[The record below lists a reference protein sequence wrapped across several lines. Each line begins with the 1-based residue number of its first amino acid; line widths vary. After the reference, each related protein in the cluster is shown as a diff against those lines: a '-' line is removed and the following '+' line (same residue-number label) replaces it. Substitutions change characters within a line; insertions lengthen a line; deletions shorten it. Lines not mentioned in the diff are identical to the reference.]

1 MHAAKEKK
9 PNGKLRMQR
18 EMRGWSQKKVGLE
31 IDTSKDM
38 ISRWE
43 TGERCP
49 SPYYQAKLCT
59 LFDLSAEELGF
70 IDANKQENIPS
81 ACTERSLLMPDVDT
95 QGVLPFISQA
105 VSHGIMTAVRELEE
119 GRHLDVRRRQFMQQA
134 LGATVASS
142 LIPDTD
148 ILARLVRAL
157 KKPTGIDLSL
167 LAHLELITKNN
178 RQRFIRSQK
187 STLLL
192 QDVSRHLEIITQLL
206 ESSPPAHAN
215 HLLCRLAAETSQLI
229 GDILFNAGNNA
240 EAERYYDVALK
251 ASEECNHAVLH
262 AVILGRKSF
271 IPLYGGD
278 AENALPLLQEARTQA
293 AGTAADVVTAWL
305 WAVEAE
311 VQARL
316 KNEDGC
322 RRALHQSER
331 LIERGQSGEVS
342 YTFADPSYSP
352 FTQSHLLGYKGACY
366 VRLQEPRKAQRFLN
380 ERLASMDEKRIH
392 KKSITLVDL
401 ATTFVQ
407 MDEVEAACKHA
418 EQALTII
425 EQTRSAR
432 VFQRV
437 LAHRHQLERR
447 KDTTHVKN
455 LDAHI
460 ESVLPSIQFQGAL

>member
-1 MHAAKEKK
+1 M
-9 PNGKLRMQR
+9 
-18 EMRGWSQKKVGLE
+18 
-31 IDTSKDM
+31 
-38 ISRWE
+38 
-43 TGERCP
+43 
-49 SPYYQAKLCT
+49 
-59 LFDLSAEELGF
+59 
-70 IDANKQENIPS
+70 DA
-81 ACTERSLLMPDVDT
+81 
-95 QGVLPFISQA
+95 
-105 VSHGIMTAVRELEE
+105 
-119 GRHLDVRRRQFMQQA
+119 RRRQFMQQA

-157 KKPTGIDLSL
+157 KKPAGVDMSL

-192 QDVSRHLEIITQLL
+192 HDVSRHLEIITHLL
-206 ESSPPAHAN
+206 ESSPPEDAN
-215 HLLCRLAAETSQLI
+215 HLLCRFAAETSQLI

-240 EAERYYDVALK
+240 QAERYYDVALQ
-251 ASEECNHAVLH
+251 AAEECNHAVLH

-293 AGTAADVVTAWL
+293 AGTAADVVTAWM

-316 KNEDGC
+316 KNADGC
-322 RRALHQSER
+322 QRALHQSER
-331 LIERGQSGEVS
+331 LIERGRSGEVS

-352 FTQSHLLGYKGACY
+352 FTQSHLLGYKGACF
-366 VRLQEPRKAQRFLN
+366 VRLQQPRKAQRFLN
-380 ERLASMDEKRIH
+380 ERLASMDETRIH

-407 MDEVEAACKHA
+407 MDEVEAACKHV
-418 EQALTII
+418 EQALAIL

-447 KDTTHVKN
+447 KNTTHVKN
-455 LDAHI
+455 LDARI

>member
-1 MHAAKEKK
+1 MHAAKAKK
-9 PNGKLRMQR
+9 PNKQLRLQR
-18 EMRGWSQKKVGLE
+18 ELRGWSQKKVGLE

-43 TGERCP
+43 TGERSP
-49 SPYYQAKLCT
+49 SPYYQAKLCA

-70 IDANKQENIPS
+70 IDPSKQENIPFAHVEHS
-81 ACTERSLLMPDVDT
+81 FLMPDVDT
-95 QGVLPFISQA
+95 QDAFSCISQA
-105 VSHGIMTAVRELEE
+105 VSHGIITAVKELEE
-119 GRHLDVRRRQFMQQA
+119 GRHMDARRRQFMQQA

-148 ILARLVRAL
+148 LLARLVRAL
-157 KKPTGIDLSL
+157 KKPVGVDMSL
-167 LAHLELITKNN
+167 LAHLELITKKN

-187 STLLL
+187 SALLL
-192 QDVSRHLEIITQLL
+192 HDVSRHLEIITQLL

-229 GDILFNAGNNA
+229 GDVLFNAGNNV
-240 EAERYYDVALK
+240 EAERYYNVALK
-251 ASEECNHAVLH
+251 ASEECNQAVLH

-278 AENALPLLQEARTQA
+278 AETALPLLQEARIQA

-316 KNEDGC
+316 KKADDC
-322 RRALHQSER
+322 LRALHQSER
-331 LIERGQSGEVS
+331 LIERGQSGDVS
-342 YTFADPSYSP
+342 YTFADPLYSP

-366 VRLQEPRKAQRFLN
+366 VRLQQPRKAQRFLQ
-380 ERLASMDEKRIH
+380 ERLASMDETRIH

-418 EQALTII
+418 EQALTIL

-437 LAHRHQLERR
+437 LAYRHQLERR
-447 KDTTHVKN
+447 KDTTQVKN
-455 LDAHI
+455 LDVRI
-460 ESVLPSIQFQGAL
+460 ENVLPSIQFQGAL